1 MNFTQAMLVLRLLV
15 GGVSSLCAG
24 FVAAWIARR
33 NGTAV
38 KMLAGLSLVAF
49 IPVHYMLWERFP
61 VWYHLIFLL
70 SLVVLT
76 MLGAAIRTFGAHFRS
91 EIVSGP
97 GGKQILAN
105 DPSGNP
111 IELFEPADA

>member
-1 MNFTQAMLVLRLLV
+1 MTWVVVATIGNRLLRIAWPGYADVELAMNFTQAMLVLRLLV

-76 MLGAAIRTFGAHFRS
+76 MLGAAIRTFGALRS
-91 EIVSGP
+91 
-97 GGKQILAN
+97 
-105 DPSGNP
+105 
-111 IELFEPADA
+111 PA